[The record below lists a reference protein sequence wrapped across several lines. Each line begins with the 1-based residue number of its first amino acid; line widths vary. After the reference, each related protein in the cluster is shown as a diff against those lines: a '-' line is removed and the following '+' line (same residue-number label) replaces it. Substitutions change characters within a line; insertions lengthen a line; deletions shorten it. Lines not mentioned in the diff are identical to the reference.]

1 MLPRRNKQNDT
12 SMCGCVRGNYFSLH
26 EKVNVLSL
34 HILIELL
41 YVLKKKGDKATFENF
56 KNFAFV
62 NDMFK
67 S

>member
-41 YVLKKKGDKATFENF
+41 YVLKKKKET
-56 KNFAFV
+56 KQLS
-62 NDMFK
+62 K
-67 S
+67 ILRILHS

>member
-1 MLPRRNKQNDT
+1 
-12 SMCGCVRGNYFSLH
+12 MCGCVRGNYFSLH